1 MKAAVLHEPG
11 PPDVLKYEDVPDPDP
26 GPYEVLIENH
36 AAGINFSDTG
46 SRRRASADSLP
57 LILGS
62 EAAGPILAV
71 GEGVTG
77 FSVGDYVACQG
88 LSGGY
93 AEKVICRVQD
103 AGASGGS
110 RERGGRLVKAPAEV
124 KPEVAV
130 AVMLQ
135 ALTAHALAFG
145 AYQVKPGDRV
155 LVQAGAGGVGSMLCQ
170 MAKIAGAYVYA
181 TVGSDA
187 KVAVAKEAGADEVI
201 NYSTDNFE
209 AYVLDATQGAGVNAV
224 FDAVGRTT
232 FLKGMSCLAPL
243 GTMVSYGAASGPVE
257 PFRLSE
263 LGTGK
268 YVISTRMSAHT
279 PTREAWMQRATE
291 TLQWAKEGKITP
303 QVTTYPLAR
312 AADAHRDLEGRA
324 STGKLVLIP

>member
-1 MKAAVLHEPG
+1 MHEAG
-11 PPDVLKYEDVPDPDP
+11 PPEVLKYEDVPDPTP
-26 GPYEVLIENH
+26 GPDEVLIQNL

-46 SRRRASADSLP
+46 RRRGANADELP

-71 GEGVTG
+71 GEGVTE
-77 FSVGDYVACQG
+77 FKAGDYVACQG
-88 LSGGY
+88 LGSGY
-93 AEKVICRVQD
+93 AEKVICRVTD
-103 AGASGGS
+103 GAATGGS

-124 KPEVAV
+124 KPEIAV

-145 AYQVKPGDRV
+145 AYQIKSGDSV

-181 TVGSDA
+181 TVGDDA
-187 KVAVAKEAGADEVI
+187 KIAVAREAGADEVI
-201 NYSTDNFE
+201 NYSKDDFE
-209 AYVLDATQGAGVNAV
+209 AYVLNATKGQGVNAV

-232 FLKGMSCLAPL
+232 FLKGMNCLAPL

-257 PFRLSE
+257 PFRLSQ
-263 LGTGK
+263 LGSGK
-268 YVISTRMSAHT
+268 YVISTRMTNHT
-279 PTREAWMQRATE
+279 PTREAWVKRATE
-291 TLQWAKEGKITP
+291 TLQWAKDGKLTP
-303 QVTTYPLAR
+303 KVTTYPLSR

-324 STGKLVLIP
+324 STGKLVLIPGLEG